1 MYRYLHLDVFTD
13 RRFEGNQLAVF
24 PEPQGLTTEQ
34 MQCIAK
40 EMAFSE
46 STFIFPPERRG
57 DVRMRIFTPGSELP
71 MAGHPTIGST
81 FALALEGTIQRGRE
95 QFVFELGVGPTPVS
109 LEWDE
114 KGLSFAWMTQPL
126 PTFGPVVSDR
136 DAFAAAIGL
145 SAREL
150 LQGLPVQRVSCGVPF
165 LFVPLATRA
174 AVDAV
179 EIDRKALA
187 RSTGSADLT
196 ELPVFFFTPERAGDG
211 KRDGLQP
218 DAGARLRHCGRSG
231 DRCRERT
238 ARVIPAAPQAR
249 HPRRRAQHAQP
260 AGRGDGTTEPCSHL
274 DRQRRGSDHARAR
287 RRSLRARGTGRAVR
301 SERTAAQLTRP
312 RRPAPARRR
321 TSRWRGRSR

>member
-46 STFIFPPERRG
+46 STFIFPAERGG

-150 LQGLPVQRVSCGVPF
+150 LQGLPIQRVSCGVPF

-187 RSTGSADLT
+187 RSTGIADLT
-196 ELPVFFFTPERAGDG
+196 DLPVFFFTPERAGTGTETVYSRMLAPGFGIAEDPATG
-211 KRDGLQP
+211 AASGPLGSYLLHHKLVTRDAARTMLSLQ
-218 DAGARLRHCGRSG
+218 GAAMGRPSRVHISIDSDE
-231 DRCRERT
+231 DRIT
-238 ARVIPAAPQAR
+238 RVR
-249 HPRRRAQHAQP
+249 VGGVSVLV
-260 AGRGDGTTEPCSHL
+260 GRGELS
-274 DRQRRGSDHARAR
+274 
-287 RRSLRARGTGRAVR
+287 V
-301 SERTAAQLTRP
+301 
-312 RRPAPARRR
+312 
-321 TSRWRGRSR
+321 